1 MSAPTIGGT
10 MYHVYR
16 QATIKN
22 TSSGKTYT
30 ITMRKWDM
38 PVSPYEVVYDME
50 NTDNDYNPGTYNVYE
65 YMTFDDA
72 HAMFMQWI
80 DTALC
85 ATARRITEHSRIRGA
100 LMRSPFFGKN
110 YGDFVD
116 FSWRKCGDFVED
128 P

>member
-1 MSAPTIGGT
+1 

-22 TSSGKTYT
+22 TSSGKVYT

-85 ATARRITEHSRIRGA
+85 G
-100 LMRSPFFGKN
+100 
-110 YGDFVD
+110 
-116 FSWRKCGDFVED
+116 C
-128 P
+128 

>member
-1 MSAPTIGGT
+1 

-22 TSSGKTYT
+22 TSSGKVYT
-30 ITMRKWDM
+30 ITMRKWDS

-65 YMTFDDA
+65 YGTFDDA

-85 ATARRITEHSRIRGA
+85 A
-100 LMRSPFFGKN
+100 
-110 YGDFVD
+110 
-116 FSWRKCGDFVED
+116 C
-128 P
+128 

>member
-1 MSAPTIGGT
+1 

-22 TSSGKTYT
+22 TSSGKVYT
-30 ITMRKWDM
+30 ITMRKWDA

-85 ATARRITEHSRIRGA
+85 
-100 LMRSPFFGKN
+100 
-110 YGDFVD
+110 D
-116 FSWRKCGDFVED
+116 C
-128 P
+128 

>member
-1 MSAPTIGGT
+1 

-22 TSSGKTYT
+22 TSSGKVYT

-65 YMTFDDA
+65 YMTFDYA

-85 ATARRITEHSRIRGA
+85 
-100 LMRSPFFGKN
+100 
-110 YGDFVD
+110 D
-116 FSWRKCGDFVED
+116 C
-128 P
+128 

>member
-1 MSAPTIGGT
+1 

-22 TSSGKTYT
+22 TSSGKVYT

-85 ATARRITEHSRIRGA
+85 
-100 LMRSPFFGKN
+100 
-110 YGDFVD
+110 D
-116 FSWRKCGDFVED
+116 C
-128 P
+128 

>member
-1 MSAPTIGGT
+1 

-50 NTDNDYNPGTYNVYE
+50 NTDNVYNPGTYNVYE

-80 DTALC
+80 DIALC
-85 ATARRITEHSRIRGA
+85 
-100 LMRSPFFGKN
+100 N
-110 YGDFVD
+110 
-116 FSWRKCGDFVED
+116 C
-128 P
+128 